1 MAASNVP
8 RDNRMGIETE
18 WLIDPVPE
26 SLKCPI
32 CLHPPLDAVL
42 LSPCGH
48 TVCESCARRW
58 LLKERKRTCPSC
70 KARTSYDSRLPN
82 HTVRGVVGEL
92 RVRCPEE
99 GCDEQLQLQ
108 NLDVHRRQ
116 CVTKT
121 TTCPGGCGR
130 KLLNKEKVTHNCV
143 EYLTE
148 ENKQLRDQMR
158 KKDEELARLRQR
170 FQDLPTTSLGR
181 APSSAPLAARTSGE
195 AAFRFQGLPK
205 MEFRLKESDW
215 NGEEENGE
223 VQSNVVEAGGLRW
236 SVTLWISDM
245 PRLLVQAES
254 GEGAPSPWTLTVQ
267 SLTVKVQRKGREGG
281 APATHRLDGAT
292 FSSEK
297 EVVGM
302 LSGWSWRGLT
312 NPSNGFVD
320 SQGTLHLEVSFE
332 GAAMSPSP
340 PPQRPTVWEA
350 EATLQL
356 REFTSSLREWG
367 DSIFS
372 PSVHVG
378 GEEWRVRVSRWGGYS
393 FYLQC
398 NPEERNA
405 WSLRADWSISLL
417 SAGGGGG
424 NEEMKGDGEEV
435 RRGRPLISGLYI
447 PDYFIA
453 RFLTGDTARVRVN
466 IRVHH

>member
-1 MAASNVP
+1 
-8 RDNRMGIETE
+8 MGIETE

-32 CLHPPLDAVL
+32 CLNPPLDAVL

-48 TVCESCARRW
+48 TVCESCARKW

-70 KARTSYDSRLPN
+70 KAQTSYDSRLPN

-108 NLDVHRRQ
+108 DLDVHRRE

-148 ENKQLRDQMR
+148 ENKQLKDQMR
-158 KKDEELARLRQR
+158 KKDEELAILRQGL
-170 FQDLPTTSLGR
+170 QDLQTTSLGG
-181 APSSAPLAARTSGE
+181 APSPAPLAAGTSGE
-195 AAFRFQGLPK
+195 AAFRLPE
-205 MEFRLKESDW
+205 MEFRLKRSDW
-215 NGEEENGE
+215 KGDGRNGE

-236 SVTLWISDM
+236 RVSFWVSGWT
-245 PRLLVQAES
+245 RFLLHAE
-254 GEGAPSPWTLTVQ
+254 GGRGAPSPWTLTAQ
-267 SLTVKVQRKGREGG
+267 SLTVKILRKGGEGG
-281 APATHRLDGAT
+281 APATLRLEGAT

-297 EVVGM
+297 GVVGM
-302 LSGWSWRGLT
+302 LSGWDWRELT
-312 NPSNGFVD
+312 NPSFGFVD
-320 SQGTLHLEVSFE
+320 PQGTLHLEVSFE

-356 REFTSSLREWG
+356 RDFTSSLRGED
-367 DSIFS
+367 DSIHS

-378 GEEWRVRVSRWGGYS
+378 GKEWRVWVRKLYGGYLFS
-393 FYLQC
+393 LLC
-398 NPEERNA
+398 NPEERSE
-405 WSLRADWSISLL
+405 WSLRVDWTISLL

-424 NEEMKGDGEEV
+424 NEEEKRDGKEV
-435 RRGRPLISGLYI
+435 YRGRPYTSWLSI
-447 PDYFIA
+447 PPASIA
-453 RFLTGDTARVRVN
+453 RFLTGDSATVRVK
-466 IRVHH
+466 ILVHH

>member
-8 RDNRMGIETE
+8 RDNRMGIETD
-18 WLIDPVPE
+18 WLIDPIPE

-58 LLKERKRTCPSC
+58 LLKERTRTCPSC
-70 KARTSYDSRLPN
+70 NDRTSYDSHLPN
-82 HTVRGVVGEL
+82 HMVRGVVGEL

-99 GCDEQLQLQ
+99 GCDEQLQMQ

-143 EYLTE
+143 EYLMLVMQ
-148 ENKQLRDQMR
+148 ENKQLREEMR
-158 KKDEELARLRQR
+158 KKDEELARLRQGL
-170 FQDLPTTSLGR
+170 QDLPTTSLGG
-181 APSSAPLAARTSGE
+181 AASPAPLAAGTSGE
-195 AAFRFQGLPK
+195 AALRFQGLPK
-205 MEFRLKESDW
+205 MEFRLKRSDW
-215 NGEEENGE
+215 KGDGRNGE
-223 VQSNVVEAGGLRW
+223 VESNAVEAGGLRW
-236 SVTLWISDM
+236 RSD
-245 PRLLVQAES
+245 
-254 GEGAPSPWTLTVQ
+254 EGDQSPWTVTAQ
-267 SLTVKVQRKGREGG
+267 SLTVKVLRKGGEGG
-281 APATHRLDGAT
+281 APRTHRLEGAT

-297 EVVGM
+297 GVVGM
-302 LSGWSWRGLT
+302 LSVWTWWDLT
-312 NPSNGFVD
+312 KPSNGFVD

-332 GAAMSPSP
+332 GASMSPSP

-356 REFTSSLREWG
+356 RDFTSSLREVE
-367 DSIFS
+367 DTIFS

-378 GEEWRVRVSRWGGYS
+378 GKEWRVRVWRWRDYY
-393 FYLQC
+393 FHLQC
-398 NPEERNA
+398 NPEERSE
-405 WSLRADWSISLL
+405 WFLMADYTISLL

-424 NEEMKGDGEEV
+424 KEEEKRDGVEV
-435 RRGRPLISGLYI
+435 NREDPSTSGLRRI
-447 PDYFIA
+447 PPEDIGGY
-453 RFLTGDTARVRVN
+453 LTGDTASVRVK
-466 IRVHH
+466 IRVHN